1 MHVCTPDGLSLYS
14 AVMLTLRALG
24 GLPNRLASVRATPIR
39 EFSAARTAASASAS
53 TVAPAA
59 RPAAAA
65 APAPQVPT
73 AETPATEPEAATPAA
88 AKPSRERTSKAGAKS
103 EPGKKKKA
111 AASEP
116 GKAAAKETAGTATKT
131 ASGTRTS
138 AKAATRTEAA
148 SGAKPAARSRSRSTA
163 KPAADGADKAPAVKG
178 KSTRKSTR
186 KRRLQYKVGQ
196 QLVYPLQG
204 VGQVR
209 NIEERPFRDQTLLYY
224 VVYLEVSDMTIMV
237 PVDKADELGIRAI
250 VPRTEARS
258 ALTLIGEDYEPIPTD
273 WKLRYQMN
281 LDLLKAGAVSD
292 IATVVRALY
301 HRSRI
306 KELPILERK
315 LYDNARSLLVDELSF
330 SLGKEK
336 AKVEELINSRLEV
349 GVK

>member
-1 MHVCTPDGLSLYS
+1 MPSITCPP
-14 AVMLTLRALG
+14 RI
-24 GLPNRLASVRATPIR
+24 NRSSIR
-39 EFSAARTAASASAS
+39 CSSISAS
-53 TVAPAA
+53 TAKES
-59 RPAAAA
+59 
-65 APAPQVPT
+65 T
-73 AETPATEPEAATPAA
+73 ATGTKTA
-88 AKPSRERTSKAGAKS
+88 AGA
-103 EPGKKKKA
+103 
-111 AASEP
+111 
-116 GKAAAKETAGTATKT
+116 KAAAK
-131 ASGTRTS
+131 
-138 AKAATRTEAA
+138 TEAV
-148 SGAKPAARSRSRSTA
+148 SGAKPAAKSRSRSTA
-163 KPAADGADKAPAVKG
+163 KPAANGAEKAPAVKA

>member
-1 MHVCTPDGLSLYS
+1 MRAAAVPPAAEPPVSPALPAAPAGAAPGTAEALPATETETPAAETPAAAAAAGNGPRDPAADAAAAAPES
-14 AVMLTLRALG
+14 APAAAAEPAAKSKPAAKKTDRSRAGRKAAAEQSGAG
-24 GLPNRLASVRATPIR
+24 G
-39 EFSAARTAASASAS
+39 ARTGAK
-53 TVAPAA
+53 TAA
-59 RPAAAA
+59 RPAARSRARSAA
-65 APAPQVPT
+65 APD
-73 AETPATEPEAATPAA
+73 
-88 AKPSRERTSKAGAKS
+88 SKANG
-103 EPGKKKKA
+103 
-111 AASEP
+111 
-116 GKAAAKETAGTATKT
+116 
-131 ASGTRTS
+131 
-138 AKAATRTEAA
+138 
-148 SGAKPAARSRSRSTA
+148 
-163 KPAADGADKAPAVKG
+163 KAPAAKG
-178 KSTRKSTR
+178 RSSQRSR
-186 KRRLQYKVGQ
+186 KRRLQYRVGQ

-209 NIEERPFRDQTLLYY
+209 NIEERPFRDRTLLYY

-237 PVDKADELGIRAI
+237 PVDRADELGIRAI
-250 VPRTEARS
+250 VPRAEARS
-258 ALTLIGEDYEPIPTD
+258 ALALIGEDYEPIPTD

-330 SLGKEK
+330 SLGKDK

>member
-1 MHVCTPDGLSLYS
+1 
-14 AVMLTLRALG
+14 MLTLRALG

-59 RPAAAA
+59 RPKADA
-65 APAPQVPT
+65 APSPQVPA

-88 AKPSRERTSKAGAKS
+88 AKPSRKRTSKAAAKS

-111 AASEP
+111 AAAKP
-116 GKAAAKETAGTATKT
+116 GKATASETTATGTKT
-131 ASGTRTS
+131 ASGARTS
-138 AKAATRTEAA
+138 AKAAAKTEAGA
-148 SGAKPAARSRSRSTA
+148 GAKSRSRSTA
-163 KPAADGADKAPAVKG
+163 KPAADGADKAPAVK
-178 KSTRKSTR
+178 RKSTR

-250 VPRTEARS
+250 VPRTEARN

>member
-1 MHVCTPDGLSLYS
+1 
-14 AVMLTLRALG
+14 MLTLRALG
-24 GLPNRLASVRATPIR
+24 GLPNRLASVRATPIP

-53 TVAPAA
+53 SAASAA
-59 RPAAAA
+59 RPAAET
-65 APAPQVPT
+65 APSPQVPT
-73 AETPATEPEAATPAA
+73 AEKPAAEPEAATPAA
-88 AKPSRERTSKAGAKS
+88 AKPSSKRTSKAAAKS
-103 EPGKKKKA
+103 EPSKKKKKA
-111 AASEP
+111 ATSKP
-116 GKAAAKETAGTATKT
+116 GKAAAAETTATGTKT
-131 ASGTRTS
+131 ASGTA
-138 AKAATRTEAA
+138 AKAAANTEAA
-148 SGAKPAARSRSRSTA
+148 SGAKPAAKSRSRSTA
-163 KPAADGADKAPAVKG
+163 KPAAEGTDKAPAVKG

-330 SLGKEK
+330 SLGKDK

>member
-1 MHVCTPDGLSLYS
+1 
-14 AVMLTLRALG
+14 MLTLRALG
-24 GLPNRLASVRATPIR
+24 GSPNRLASVGATPIP
-39 EFSAARTAASASAS
+39 EFSAARTAASGSFKVRSPGPRVSAS
-53 TVAPAA
+53 TVAAD
-59 RPAAAA
+59 A
-65 APAPQVPT
+65 APAPQVPP
-73 AETPATEPEAATPAA
+73 AETPAAEPEAATPAA
-88 AKPSRERTSKAGAKS
+88 AKPSRKPTSKAAAKS
-103 EPGKKKKA
+103 EPSKKKKA
-111 AASEP
+111 AATKS
-116 GKAAAKETAGTATKT
+116 GKAAAAETTATSSKT
-131 ASGTRTS
+131 ASATRTS
-138 AKAATRTEAA
+138 AKPAAKTEAA
-148 SGAKPAARSRSRSTA
+148 SGAKPAAKSRSRSSA
-163 KPAADGADKAPAVKG
+163 KPAADGADKAPAAKA
-178 KSTRKSTR
+178 KSSRKSTR
-186 KRRLQYKVGQ
+186 KRKLQYKVGQ

-250 VPRTEARS
+250 VPRSEARS

>member
-1 MHVCTPDGLSLYS
+1 
-14 AVMLTLRALG
+14 MLTLRALG
-24 GLPNRLASVRATPIR
+24 GSPNRSASVRATPIP
-39 EFSAARTAASASAS
+39 EFSAARTAATAAASSA
-53 TVAPAA
+53 APAA
-59 RPAAAA
+59 RPAAET
-65 APAPQVPT
+65 APSPQVPT
-73 AETPATEPEAATPAA
+73 AEKPAAEPEAATPAA
-88 AKPSRERTSKAGAKS
+88 AKPSSKRTSKTAAKS

-111 AASEP
+111 ATSKP
-116 GKAAAKETAGTATKT
+116 GKAAAAETTATGTKT
-131 ASGTRTS
+131 ASGTAT
-138 AKAATRTEAA
+138 KAAPRTEAA
-148 SGAKPAARSRSRSTA
+148 SGAKPAAKSRSRSTA
-163 KPAADGADKAPAVKG
+163 KSAADGADKAPAVKA

-250 VPRTEARS
+250 VPRTEARN

>member
-1 MHVCTPDGLSLYS
+1 
-14 AVMLTLRALG
+14 MLTLRALG
-24 GLPNRLASVRATPIR
+24 GSPNRLASVRATPIP

-53 TVAPAA
+53 TVAPASD
-59 RPAAAA
+59 A
-65 APAPQVPT
+65 APSPKVPA
-73 AETPATEPEAATPAA
+73 AETPAAESEAATTAA
-88 AKPSRERTSKAGAKS
+88 AEPSRKRTS
-103 EPGKKKKA
+103 KKKA
-111 AASEP
+111 AATKS
-116 GKAAAKETAGTATKT
+116 GKAAAKETTSTGTKT

-138 AKAATRTEAA
+138 AKAAAV
-148 SGAKPAARSRSRSTA
+148 SGAKPTAKSRSRSTA
-163 KPAADGADKAPAVKG
+163 KAAADGADKAPAVKP

>member
-1 MHVCTPDGLSLYS
+1 
-14 AVMLTLRALG
+14 MLTLRALG
-24 GLPNRLASVRATPIR
+24 GLPNRLVSVRSVPIP
-39 EFSAARTAASASAS
+39 EFSAARAAASASAP

-65 APAPQVPT
+65 APSPQVPT
-73 AETPATEPEAATPAA
+73 AETPAAEPEAATPAA
-88 AKPSRERTSKAGAKS
+88 AKPSRKRTS
-103 EPGKKKKA
+103 KKKA
-111 AASEP
+111 AASKP
-116 GKAAAKETAGTATKT
+116 AKSAASETTATSTKT
-131 ASGTRTS
+131 ASGTRS
-138 AKAATRTEAA
+138 SGKAAAKTEAA

-163 KPAADGADKAPAVKG
+163 KPAANDADQAPAVKA

-315 LYDNARSLLVDELSF
+315 LYDSARSLLVDELSF

>member
-1 MHVCTPDGLSLYS
+1 
-14 AVMLTLRALG
+14 MLTLRALG
-24 GLPNRLASVRATPIR
+24 DSPNRLASVTATPIP

-53 TVAPAA
+53 TVAPA
-59 RPAAAA
+59 PDA
-65 APAPQVPT
+65 APSPKVPT
-73 AETPATEPEAATPAA
+73 AETPAAEPEAVSTAA
-88 AKPSRERTSKAGAKS
+88 AKPSGKRTSKAAARS
-103 EPGKKKKA
+103 EPTRKKKA
-111 AASEP
+111 AAAKP
-116 GKAAAKETAGTATKT
+116 NTAAAQENTATATKT

-138 AKAATRTEAA
+138 AQPAAKPEAA
-148 SGAKPAARSRSRSTA
+148 SGAKPAAKSRSRSAA
-163 KPAADGADKAPAVKG
+163 KPTANGDDKAPAAKT
-178 KSTRKSTR
+178 KSRKSTR

-250 VPRTEARS
+250 VPRTEARG

-281 LDLLKAGAVSD
+281 LDLLKAGSVSD

-315 LYDNARSLLVDELSF
+315 LYDSARSLLVDELSF

>member
-1 MHVCTPDGLSLYS
+1 MSEPPRSPSS
-14 AVMLTLRALG
+14 APRGPRPSV
-24 GLPNRLASVRATPIR
+24 LPQ
-39 EFSAARTAASASAS
+39 S
-53 TVAPAA
+53 TVAPTA
-59 RPAAAA
+59 RPAADGAPSPKVTAA
-65 APAPQVPT
+65 D
-73 AETPATEPEAATPAA
+73 TPATEPEAATTAA
-88 AKPSRERTSKAGAKS
+88 AKPSRKRTSKAAAKT
-103 EPGKKKKA
+103 EPTSKKKA
-111 AASEP
+111 AATKP
-116 GKAAAKETAGTATKT
+116 GKAAAKETAATATRT
-131 ASGTRTS
+131 ASGTKTS
-138 AKAATRTEAA
+138 AKAAAKTEAA
-148 SGAKPAARSRSRSTA
+148 AAKPAARSRSRSSA
-163 KPAADGADKAPAVKG
+163 KPAADGADKPPAVKG

>member
-1 MHVCTPDGLSLYS
+1 
-14 AVMLTLRALG
+14 MLTLRALG
-24 GLPNRLASVRATPIR
+24 GLPNRLVSVRSVPIP
-39 EFSAARTAASASAS
+39 EFSAARAAASASAP

-65 APAPQVPT
+65 APSPQVPA
-73 AETPATEPEAATPAA
+73 AETPAAEPEAATPAA
-88 AKPSRERTSKAGAKS
+88 PKPSRKRTS
-103 EPGKKKKA
+103 KKKA
-111 AASEP
+111 ATSKPAKSAASET
-116 GKAAAKETAGTATKT
+116 TATSTKT
-131 ASGTRTS
+131 ASGTRS
-138 AKAATRTEAA
+138 SGKAAAKTEAA

-163 KPAADGADKAPAVKG
+163 KPAANDADQAPAVKA

-315 LYDNARSLLVDELSF
+315 LYDSARSLLVDELSF

>member
-1 MHVCTPDGLSLYS
+1 MVCRYIS

-24 GLPNRLASVRATPIR
+24 GLPNRLASVKATPIP

-53 TVAPAA
+53 TVAPAP
-59 RPAAAA
+59 RPAADA
-65 APAPQVPT
+65 APSPQVPT
-73 AETPATEPEAATPAA
+73 AETPAAEPEAATPAA
-88 AKPSRERTSKAGAKS
+88 AKPSRKRSSKATAKS
-103 EPGKKKKA
+103 EPSQKKKA
-111 AASEP
+111 AASKP
-116 GKAAAKETAGTATKT
+116 GKAAASETTATSTKT
-131 ASGTRTS
+131 ASGTS
-138 AKAATRTEAA
+138 AKAAAKTEAA
-148 SGAKPAARSRSRSTA
+148 DGAKPAAKSRSRSTA

-178 KSTRKSTR
+178 RSTRKSTR

-330 SLGKEK
+330 SLGKDK